1 MIVRRK
7 INSAKNV
14 KVRRKVNSNISRSK
28 KINESNLVSDI
39 ENKLISI
46 NEKYGPVVYN
56 ELQSRLDKTI
66 ETFNKDVE
74 AMFSSFKTF
83 TKNDSKLSKAKES
96 KAIKPKYISDYEKS
110 KK

>member
-1 MIVRRK
+1 MIVRIK

-14 KVRRKVNSNISRSK
+14 KVRRKVNSKILRSK

-83 TKNDSKLSKAKES
+83 SNNDSNLSETKKS
-96 KAIKPKYISDYEKS
+96 KTIKPKYISDYEKS